1 MVNNQNNML
10 NMFQQ
15 FKNNPIQYMLSRKF
29 NIPQNIA
36 NDPQAIIQHLLD
48 SGQMSQQQFNYYRNI
63 IYNNSR

>member
-1 MVNNQNNML
+1 MVNNPNNML

-15 FKNNPIQYMLSRKF
+15 FKNNPVQYMLSRRF